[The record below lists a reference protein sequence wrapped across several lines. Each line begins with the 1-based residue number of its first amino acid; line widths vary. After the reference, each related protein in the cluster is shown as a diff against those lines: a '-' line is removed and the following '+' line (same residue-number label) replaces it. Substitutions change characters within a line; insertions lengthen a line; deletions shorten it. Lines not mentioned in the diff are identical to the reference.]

1 MCGLQRVVL
10 LPQTHKGRLTASFPQ
25 TRRGCHVQPQVTCSP
40 RKGSGWS
47 NSAPWE
53 RLGHGNSRLDL
64 ALPKSG
70 QNQASGHSQDSP
82 TGQWRKPMSSCSGSL
97 NNVTSFPQWPHVERD
112 SVAGSCPVPGWGR
125 TRGKGAKARGEE
137 RPRASQAG
145 ATRSSIA
152 ESGSPSADCFHS
164 LVGAGLGSRD
174 RWRKWY
180 LTKTWL
186 GRRSLSTGPEGL
198 PRPEAQR

>member
-10 LPQTHKGRLTASFPQ
+10 LPQTHKGRLTASCPQ

-47 NSAPWE
+47 NSALWE
-53 RLGHGNSRLDL
+53 HLGHGNSRLDL
-64 ALPKSG
+64 ALPKSE
-70 QNQASGHSQDSP
+70 QNQASGHSPDSS
-82 TGQWRKPMSSCSGSL
+82 TGQWRRAMSSCSGSL
-97 NNVTSFPQWPHVERD
+97 NNVTSFPQWPHVEWD
-112 SVAGSCPVPGWGR
+112 SVAGSCPVSGWGR
-125 TRGKGAKARGEE
+125 TGEKGAKARGEE
-137 RPRASQAG
+137 RPRAAQVG

-174 RWRKWY
+174 RQRKWY

-186 GRRSLSTGPEGL
+186 GCRSLSTGPEGL
-198 PRPEAQR
+198 PRLEAQR